1 MHSSN
6 MSLGKYVSIIHRH
19 GRIFIDEKL
28 GQYGIGSGQAPFLMA
43 LYHNDGIRQEDLCKS
58 INIDKGT
65 TARALKKLESSGY
78 VSRQRD
84 SSDKRAYSIH
94 LTKKALDFKSE
105 LRKIF
110 SEWTDA
116 LANGLTEEE
125 SFKALEL
132 LQALANNAVEETAA
146 LHRTKEQE
154 KTL

>member
-1 MHSSN
+1 MKNSN

-19 GRIFIDEKL
+19 GRIYIDEKL
-28 GQYGIGSGQAPFLMA
+28 KQYGIGSAQAPFLIA
-43 LYHNDGIRQEDLCKS
+43 LYKNDGIRQEALCKN

-65 TARALKKLESSGY
+65 TARAIKKLESSGY

-94 LTKKALDFKSE
+94 LTKKAFDFKSE
-105 LRKIF
+105 LRNIF
-110 SEWTDA
+110 SEWTEA

-125 SFKALEL
+125 VIKAFEL
-132 LQALANNAVEETAA
+132 LEALAKNAVDETSG

-154 KTL
+154 KTI